1 MNVLLNS
8 KSFIFI
14 WIAYI
19 TSGLGSTFSI
29 FIMGWIA
36 YNLTGSA
43 VMVGNLWFFYF
54 LSSIISQII
63 CGPYIDRISKKKVMI
78 FSELVRA
85 IAYFFFAL
93 LMYRN
98 HITINTIYIL
108 AIIIGLVEPLFSP
121 SSNSYIAESIQK
133 KDLQKANSVLQ
144 TTKQMTRML
153 GPLLAGVIVSIMQPL
168 YILIF
173 LIIILG
179 FSAINLLFLPKLN
192 SGKSSKAN
200 WGKEFIE
207 GLLFYKKNPFFLTL
221 GILLFIINFSAGAV
235 QPMLLPYIFDYLK
248 GTSFQ
253 YGLINSG
260 TAFGMLIG
268 AIFMTIV
275 KASRNL
281 KLTMFSSIIIAGLSL
296 SLLGVSF
303 NIFISFALI
312 TIYGL
317 CASIFNI
324 NNTILYQ
331 KKVPDYLRG
340 RVFTVR
346 GLLSNAGVPLGALLS
361 GHLVGLIGIN
371 YVFFLLGFAI
381 VIPCLIALFLPSLK
395 YTDIEELSNSKT
407 I

>member
-1 MNVLLNS
+1 MGVLLKN

-29 FIMGWIA
+29 FVLGWIA
-36 YNLTGSA
+36 YKLTSSA
-43 VMVGNLWFFYF
+43 VMVGYLWFFYL

-63 CGPYIDRISKKKVMI
+63 SGPYIDRISKKKVMI

-85 IAYFFFAL
+85 IAYFIFAL
-93 LMYRN
+93 LMYKD

-108 AIIIGLVEPLFSP
+108 AIVVGLVEPLFSP
-121 SSNSYIAESIQK
+121 SSNSYIAESIHK
-133 KDLQKANSVLQ
+133 SYLQKANSLLQ

-153 GPLLAGVIVSIMQPL
+153 GPLLAGVIVTIMHPL
-168 YILIF
+168 YIIIF
-173 LIIILG
+173 LIIILV
-179 FSAINLLFLPKLN
+179 FSAFNLSFLPKLN
-192 SGKSSKAN
+192 SVKSNKAP

-207 GLLFYKKNPFFLTL
+207 GIMFYKKNPFFLTL

-268 AIFMTIV
+268 AIFMTFA
-275 KASRNL
+275 KESKNL
-281 KLTMFSSIIIAGLSL
+281 KLTMFSSIIISGLSL
-296 SLLGVSF
+296 SLMGVTF
-303 NIFISFALI
+303 NIFISITLI

-331 KKVPDYLRG
+331 RTVPDYLRG

-361 GHLVGLIGIN
+361 GHLVSHIGIS
-371 YVFFLLGFAI
+371 YVFLLIGFAI

-395 YTDIEELSNSKT
+395 YKNIEEISN
-407 I
+407 